1 MLMVTIGGGMMKY
14 NMAIYYNKKVIYQ
27 NVVEAVDF
35 EQAKVRIWDDFE
47 QTAYADI
54 YYHPC
59 GGCAYYGDCTTNPKE
74 CIYSYIKEDD

>member
-1 MLMVTIGGGMMKY
+1 MLMVTIGGGIMKY

-54 YYHPC
+54 HYHPC
-59 GGCAYYGDCTTNPKE
+59 GGCAYYGDCTANPKE